1 MKLASVRHK
10 DEDIVAVRLDDVRLV
25 DIRMLSEL
33 KPAPFSIAVP
43 ADMTEVI
50 RFGRPLLD
58 ELETAL
64 EIVREDA
71 GKVQTITAQDVTWHA
86 PVRNPGKIC
95 GVAMNNSASN
105 ERKISAPEHPAFF
118 LKPASCLTGHEQ
130 PIRIRPYYGS
140 VHPEPELAVIIGSE
154 TRDIPA
160 SRALDAVY
168 GYSIFNDITGNGM
181 RAEDMFEY
189 WAVYA
194 SEDNPAETVRVR
206 QHLSYAGRYKGTDTF
221 GCSGPW
227 LVTKDEI
234 ENPDDLNVYCKAG
247 GELIAED
254 NTRYYN
260 YKVAEIISFI
270 SQFHTLY
277 PGDII
282 SCGTAFKPSAT
293 RKSIH
298 HANLQVVE
306 GPVEVSIDGLG
317 TLVNPVTVENRELGQ
332 WRLNI
337 GGSR

>member
-1 MKLASVRHK
+1 M
-10 DEDIVAVRLDDVRLV
+10 RLV
-25 DIRMLSEL
+25 DIRILSEL
-33 KPAPFSIAVP
+33 KPVPFSASGLT
-43 ADMTEVI
+43 DMTKVI
-50 RFGRPLLD
+50 WSGRSLLD

-140 VHPEPELAVIIGSE
+140 VHPEPELAVIIGRE

-160 SRALDAVY
+160 SRALDAVF

-234 ENPDDLNVYCKAG
+234 ENPDDLAVYCKAG
-247 GELIAED
+247 GELLAED

-260 YKVAEIISFI
+260 FKVAEIVSFI
-270 SQFHTLY
+270 SQFHTLH

-298 HANLQVVE
+298 HANLQVAE

-317 TLVNPVTVENRELGQ
+317 TLVNPVIIEDRNIGQ
-332 WRLNI
+332 WHLNST
-337 GGSR
+337 G